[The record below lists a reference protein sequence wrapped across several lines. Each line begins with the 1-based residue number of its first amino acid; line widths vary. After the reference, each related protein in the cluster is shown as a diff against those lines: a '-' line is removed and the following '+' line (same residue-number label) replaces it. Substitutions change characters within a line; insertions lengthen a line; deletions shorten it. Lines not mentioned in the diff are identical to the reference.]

1 MPAFDSIL
9 SAREIDDTIMFIEAL
24 APAAFAAKPAPPR
37 PLPPRPE
44 GASDPGRGA
53 AVWAQL
59 GCASCHGAR
68 GKGDTLVAP
77 FDLTA
82 EPLRRPH
89 APGANVQAAA
99 LDVWTGL
106 GGTAMPGYAGAVSA
120 ADLWALA
127 DHVVTLGPAEA
138 PARPL
143 GLLAADAIAADR
155 SAPLL
160 VGTRPRGGD
169 PIEDA
174 VFGAAVAPQGAPPAS
189 LAPAQASLH
198 ARQCGRCHAKQ
209 LREWTGSIHG
219 AAASPGL
226 RAQIDVMSDAT
237 AASCRRCHTPLAEQQ
252 PATGAA
258 YDADLQTE
266 GVTCAGCHVR
276 AWTRH
281 GPPGV
286 APSLL
291 TLPGYPLQTLPLYE
305 RADLCMTCHQL
316 PPRTA
321 VAGKP
326 LLNTYAEWLAG
337 PYAPRGVQCQHCHM
351 PNREHA
357 VLGIHD
363 RETVRQGIELTAS
376 ATHAAAGAIGVVA
389 NLRNIGA
396 GHDLPTTP
404 TPAVWLAA
412 ELVDGRGRVRSD
424 TRVAKRIGRAIQYTD
439 AGWRE
444 LADTRV
450 APGASVLL
458 VDGWTAAQ
466 AAGAVAVRVT
476 VTVRP
481 DDYYEHF
488 YERRLTTGPAPPQRA
503 LYEQALARARASVF
517 VAEER
522 MLPL

>member
-1 MPAFDSIL
+1 MRGFDSVL
-9 SAREIDDTIMFIEAL
+9 SAREIDDTIMLIEAF
-24 APAAFAAKPAPPR
+24 APAAFAARTAPAS
-37 PLPPRPE
+37 PLPEPPA
-44 GASDPGRGA
+44 GAADLTRGA
-53 AVWAQL
+53 AVWTQL

-68 GKGDTLVAP
+68 GTGETSVAP

-89 APGANVQAAA
+89 ARGATVEAAA

-106 GGTAMPGYAGAVSA
+106 GGTSMPGYAGVIGTT
-120 ADLWALA
+120 DLWALA
-127 DHVVTLGPAEA
+127 AYVAALGPRE
-138 PARPL
+138 PSPSPL
-143 GLLAADAIAADR
+143 GLLAADAVAADR
-155 SAPLL
+155 HAPLV
-160 VGTRPRGGD
+160 VGTRPSGGD
-169 PIEDA
+169 AAEDA
-174 VFGAAVAPQGAPPAS
+174 LFGAAIAPQGPPPAA
-189 LAPAQASLH
+189 LAPAEASLH

-226 RAQIDVMSDAT
+226 RAQIDVMPDAA

-252 PATGAA
+252 PRAGAA
-258 YDADLQTE
+258 YDLALQVE

-276 AWTRH
+276 AWVRH

-291 TLPGYPLQTLPLYE
+291 TLPGYPLQTLPIYE

-326 LLNTYAEWLAG
+326 LLNTYAEWLGG

-376 ATHAAAGAIGVVA
+376 ATPAIGGAIGVVA
-389 NLRNIGA
+389 SLRNIGA

-412 ELVDGRGRVRSD
+412 ELVDARGAALPETRVARRLGRAIEYREAGWRERSD
-424 TRVAKRIGRAIQYTD
+424 TRI
-439 AGWRE
+439 
-444 LADTRV
+444 
-450 APGASVLL
+450 APGQSVLL
-458 VDGWTAAQ
+458 VDGWPAKRAR
-466 AAGAVAVRVT
+466 GAVAVRVT

-488 YERRLTTGPAPPQRA
+488 YEQRLAAHPAPAQRA
-503 LYEQALARARASVF
+503 LYDQALARARASVYT
-517 VAEER
+517 AEDR
-522 MLPL
+522 LLPL